1 MLMELAGKFR
11 GTRSIVH
18 AHLPFHF
25 LERKLTATE
34 YFWNGSLVVHSNYIA
49 AVTR

>member
-1 MLMELAGKFR
+1 MLVELAGKFR
-11 GTRSIVH
+11 GTSIVH
-18 AHLPFHF
+18 AHLPLHF

-34 YFWNGSLVVHSNYIA
+34 YFWNGGLVVHSNHIA